1 MTEEERKKKT
11 EEFLNK
17 AVVLRSGFLTFCD
30 VKTAL
35 FLSQCLYWQERA
47 NGDGWFYKSAKEW
60 QAEIGLSRIEQ
71 ERAKKILEN
80 LGILETKLCGIP
92 ATRHFK
98 INLNKIFEIISE
110 KIENIVYNNE
120 EKQEQKIEENMQ
132 TSLQKIC
139 KQDCTKYENKIEENM
154 QTSLQKICKQD
165 CTKYENKIE
174 ENMQTNTIDYTIDY
188 NKDYALDYNKD
199 YTKDLDKDKVLV
211 KKLDKNK
218 VKNRSP
224 VGEAFDFFNQFY
236 EKLYNTKY
244 LRNAKTMSQMKRIV
258 ESLRE
263 DEVKDVIEAFLNCR
277 EANVIKRAHDLG
289 ILLMDLQKYKVMSTN
304 KLKIIDAS
312 KIERKAKIDDAF
324 ERAEKILAM
333 RRERCSTESF

>member
-120 EKQEQKIEENMQ
+120 EKQEQ
-132 TSLQKIC
+132 
-139 KQDCTKYENKIEENM
+139 KIEENM

>member
-1 MTEEERKKKT
+1 MTAEERKKKT

-17 AVVLRSGFLTFCD
+17 AVVLRPALLTFCD

-47 NGDGWFYKSAKEW
+47 SNDGWFYKTVKEW
-60 QAEIGLSRIEQ
+60 QMEIGLTRKEQ
-71 ERAKKILEN
+71 LRAKKILES
-80 LGILETKLCGIP
+80 LGVLETKFFHIP
-92 ATRHFK
+92 PKLYFK
-98 INLNKIFEIISE
+98 INFDKVFEIVSAKLEDI
-110 KIENIVYNNE
+110 
-120 EKQEQKIEENMQ
+120 EKQEEAQKGTVNQPKREQEEA
-132 TSLQKIC
+132 QKGTVNQP
-139 KQDCTKYENKIEENM
+139 KREQEEA
-154 QTSLQKICKQD
+154 QKG
-165 CTKYENKIE
+165 TVN
-174 ENMQTNTIDYTIDY
+174 TIDY
-188 NKDYALDYNKD
+188 NKDYVIDYALDYNKD
-199 YTKDLDKDKVLV
+199 YAIDLDKDKVLV

-224 VGEAFDFFNQFY
+224 VGEAFDFFNGLY

-289 ILLMDLQKYKVMSTN
+289 ILLMDLQKYKVMCVN

-312 KIERKAKIDDAF
+312 GIEKRAKFDDVF
-324 ERAEKILAM
+324 ERAERILKM
-333 RRERCSTESF
+333 RGERCSTGDF